1 MIDPNPEMNYSDSI
15 LIHYSVISHLADS
28 LQFREKETSD
38 RPVAL
43 NTLYYYTYTDI
54 NLLLMAVYVAAN
66 VDVKKWTAHPP
77 VTSLCVHSFIQC
89 RTQMKQ
95 NTIIIFLKMDTCVG
109 NPTWHIV
116 LQLLLKVKLSDGD
129 SELTGLLTDDET
141 GSDTKNLQQRAY
153 L

>member
-66 VDVKKWTAHPP
+66 VDVKK
-77 VTSLCVHSFIQC
+77 
-89 RTQMKQ
+89 
-95 NTIIIFLKMDTCVG
+95 
-109 NPTWHIV
+109 
-116 LQLLLKVKLSDGD
+116 
-129 SELTGLLTDDET
+129 
-141 GSDTKNLQQRAY
+141 
-153 L
+153 